1 VNPRV
6 LEIESSLIRA
16 VAAKRRA
23 GSIDLG
29 LGEPSLRP
37 NPAHFAYAMQYIEEH
52 GIRYTA
58 NAGDPALREAIA
70 RHYDYPGMH
79 DAANVCVTTGSQEAM
94 YVTIK
99 TLLDPATDE
108 LLIVEPTFPSYG
120 KMARL
125 EGIASRGVMMNEAD
139 DFAIDAQRILD
150 AIGERTRAIVICSP
164 NNPTARVLR
173 SAEAEKLVRG
183 LESRSGEPV
192 WLIHDEIYRE
202 QSFVEDEAFLGERYP
217 HTVVTNSVSKSNA
230 LTGLR
235 LGWIIGP
242 ESFVEA
248 AIKTHAWLTSC
259 TDTFAQQ
266 VALHIF
272 GELGGINEHVSWYR
286 AQWAGVV
293 EALEKS
299 GLRFIRP
306 EGSFYACVRL
316 PDGVGSYDAAMALIE
331 EYDVLAIP
339 GIAFGS
345 GFEGWLRLSWVAPIE
360 KVREGI
366 KRIAAYVKE
375 YV

>member
-1 VNPRV
+1 
-6 LEIESSLIRA
+6 
-16 VAAKRRA
+16 
-23 GSIDLG
+23 
-29 LGEPSLRP
+29 
-37 NPAHFAYAMQYIEEH
+37 
-52 GIRYTA
+52 
-58 NAGDPALREAIA
+58 
-70 RHYDYPGMH
+70 MH

-125 EGIASRGVMMNEAD
+125 EGIAARGVMMNEAD

-164 NNPTARVLR
+164 NNPTGRVLR
-173 SAEAEKLVRG
+173 NAEAEKLVRG
-183 LESRSGEPV
+183 LESRSGEPI

-202 QSFVEDEAFLGERYP
+202 QSFVEDEAFLGERYR

-242 ESFVEA
+242 EAFVEA

-272 GELGGINEHVSWYR
+272 GQLGAINEHVSWYR

-293 EALEKS
+293 EALETS
-299 GLRFIRP
+299 RLRFIRP

-316 PDGVGSYDAAMALIE
+316 PEGVGSYDAAIALIE

-339 GIAFGS
+339 GVAFS
-345 GFEGWLRLSWVAPIE
+345 TGFEGWLRLSWVAPLE

-366 KRIAAYVKE
+366 KRVTAYIKD

>member
-1 VNPRV
+1 MNPRV
-6 LEIESSLIRA
+6 VEIESSLIRA

-23 GSIDLG
+23 GTIDLG
-29 LGEPSLRP
+29 LGEPSLSP
-37 NPAHFAYAMQYIEEH
+37 NPEHFAHAMRYIEEH

-58 NAGDPALREAIA
+58 NAGDVNLREAIA

-79 DAANVCVTTGSQEAM
+79 DGANVCVTTGSQEAM

-108 LLIVEPTFPSYG
+108 LLIVEPTFPSYA

-125 EGIASRGVMMNEAD
+125 EGIAARGAMMSEAD
-139 DFAIDAQRILD
+139 NFAIEADRILA
-150 AIGERTRAIVICSP
+150 AIGERTRAIVMCSP
-164 NNPTARVLR
+164 NNPTGRVLNN
-173 SAEAEKLVRG
+173 AQGEQLIRG
-183 LESRSGEPV
+183 LESRAGEPI
-192 WLIHDEIYRE
+192 WMIHDEIYRE
-202 QSFVEDEAFLGERYP
+202 QSFVDDEVFLGERYP
-217 HTVVTNSVSKSNA
+217 YTIVTNSVSKSNA

-242 ESFVEA
+242 ERFVEN

-272 GELGGINEHVSWYR
+272 GQLGAINEHVSWYR

-293 EALEKS
+293 EALEAS
-299 GLRFIRP
+299 RLRFIRP

-316 PDGVGSYDAAMALIE
+316 PDGVGSYDAAMTLID

-339 GIAFGS
+339 GIAFGA
-345 GFEGWLRLSWVAPIE
+345 GFEGWLRLSWVAPLE

-366 KRIAAYVKE
+366 KRVTAYVKE